1 MDQLAPTVTH
11 KQKTTT
17 ASKRMLNAM
26 TPVRAYNTAGTALAL
41 LNETLPNKKNDY
53 GISLTDRRKTVKC
66 ICLYFRLSSR
76 KTTEI
81 ICNML

>member
-17 ASKRMLNAM
+17 ASKRMLNTI

-41 LNETLPNKKNDY
+41 LNETLPNKK
-53 GISLTDRRKTVKC
+53 KTILGFLLQKAG
-66 ICLYFRLSSR
+66 
-76 KTTEI
+76 KQ
-81 ICNML
+81 

>member
-17 ASKRMLNAM
+17 ASKRMLNAI

-41 LNETLPNKKNDY
+41 LNETLPNKKRFWDFSY
-53 GISLTDRRKTVKC
+53 RKKEYSKVHLFIFQVK
-66 ICLYFRLSSR
+66 
-76 KTTEI
+76 
-81 ICNML
+81 

>member
-41 LNETLPNKKNDY
+41 LNETLPNKKTIM
-53 GISLTDRRKTVKC
+53 GFL
-66 ICLYFRLSSR
+66 LQ
-76 KTTEI
+76 TEGKQ
-81 ICNML
+81 